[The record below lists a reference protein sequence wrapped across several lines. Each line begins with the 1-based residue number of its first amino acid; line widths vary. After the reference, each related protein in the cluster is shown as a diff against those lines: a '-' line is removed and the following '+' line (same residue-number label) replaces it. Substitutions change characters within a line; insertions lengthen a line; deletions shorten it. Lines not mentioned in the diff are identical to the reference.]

1 MGKTQKKTTAFAYL
15 RTSSAANIGEDKDS
29 GQRQQV
35 AIETH
40 AARAGIAIV
49 GSYYD
54 EVVKGSDPIETRPG
68 FAALLEALEANGAK
82 SIIVETANRFARDLM
97 VQEVGFAMLQ
107 KRGIDLIAA
116 DSPTAF
122 LDDTPTARLIRQ
134 VLGAVSEFEKA
145 MLVAKLR
152 GARERKRRTGAKV
165 EGRKALSE
173 TRPETVELAR
183 KLARKPKGKDAP
195 SLRDVSA
202 ALARRGHVTKND
214 TPYAPTAVK
223 LMLR

>member
-107 KRGIDLIAA
+107 KRDPL
-116 DSPTAF
+116 
-122 LDDTPTARLIRQ
+122 
-134 VLGAVSEFEKA
+134 
-145 MLVAKLR
+145 
-152 GARERKRRTGAKV
+152 RERVHLSKPQFALYGLASVLLTSLRRVSRFASGNAV
-165 EGRKALSE
+165 CVSSAAS
-173 TRPETVELAR
+173 AWR
-183 KLARKPKGKDAP
+183 KLSR
-195 SLRDVSA
+195 
-202 ALARRGHVTKND
+202 
-214 TPYAPTAVK
+214 
-223 LMLR
+223 